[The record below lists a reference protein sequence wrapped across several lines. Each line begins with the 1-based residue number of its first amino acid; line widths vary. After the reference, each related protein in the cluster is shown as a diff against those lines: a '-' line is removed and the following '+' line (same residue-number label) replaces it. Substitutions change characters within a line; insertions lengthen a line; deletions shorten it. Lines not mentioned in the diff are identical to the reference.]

1 MRDLAN
7 RCDMRVGNLQYYFP
21 TRDSVVMAVIAAE
34 AEEDIRI
41 MKTVMERQADAE
53 SQLSALV
60 RTLFSRWRGE
70 SGLIFAALIYLC
82 LHKPPFVELKLEI
95 YATFYQLLGSLVQS
109 LSTNASPAEIR
120 QRVSLIT
127 AIIDGSVLQATG
139 GPSSFVDAM
148 IGTVIDT
155 ARGTIGRRP

>member
-1 MRDLAN
+1 
-7 RCDMRVGNLQYYFP
+7 
-21 TRDSVVMAVIAAE
+21 
-34 AEEDIRI
+34 
-41 MKTVMERQADAE
+41 
-53 SQLSALV
+53 
-60 RTLFSRWRGE
+60 
-70 SGLIFAALIYLC
+70 LIFATLIYLC

-109 LSTNASPAEIR
+109 LSTNASSAEIR